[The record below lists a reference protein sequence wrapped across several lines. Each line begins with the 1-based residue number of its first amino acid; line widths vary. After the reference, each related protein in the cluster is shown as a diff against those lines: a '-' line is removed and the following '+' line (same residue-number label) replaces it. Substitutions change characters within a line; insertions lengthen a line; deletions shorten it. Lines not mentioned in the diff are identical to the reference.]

1 MINRS
6 AILLAGLLALPALAA
21 AQSADTQS
29 VDDATLQK
37 SVRRACQRAERV
49 LLGFEGECA
58 ASPIARRVL
67 SGDVVEY
74 SFDIRTGAG
83 PYDVI
88 GIHRVARESAPFQ
101 PVKTDQAVLAAH
113 GDIWGFD
120 AAFVSNPARNLP
132 VFLAQNGVDVWGIDF
147 RWTRVPATED
157 ASLFQGWGV
166 ETDAR
171 DLYVALSVARAVRL
185 YTGNG
190 FDAIHLLGW
199 SRGGIIGYAYL
210 NGETQFPGGFQNV
223 AGFIPVDIYLKTDVQ
238 ELQKAACDRAA
249 AGRDALAQ
257 GAFASQNGILVS
269 TLGFLAL
276 TAPDDPS
283 PIPLFPGFTNRQAAL
298 FVGAATFALANPVP
312 FYHFTGGTFDA
323 NGLPSGLLYTDE
335 AAFFQFELGAS
346 PLQPLLEIVES
357 DVAACDNP
365 NDGVA
370 FDDHLAEIDVPV
382 LYVGA
387 DGGFGEYGVYTTT
400 LLGSTDV
407 TTHIVDLT
415 PEEAR
420 IFDYG
425 HADLFLAGDAQ
436 TRVWQ
441 PILSWIQGH

>member
-21 AQSADTQS
+21 ADVQS

-37 SVRRACQRAERV
+37 SAERACQRAERV
-49 LLGFEGECA
+49 LLGFESECV
-58 ASPIARRVL
+58 ASPIQRRVL

-74 SFDIRTGAG
+74 SFDVRTGAG

-88 GIHRVARESAPFQ
+88 GIHRVVRESAPFQ
-101 PVKTDQAVLAAH
+101 PVQTDQAVLAAH

-120 AAFVSNPARNLP
+120 AAFVANPAQNLP
-132 VFLAQNGVDVWGIDF
+132 VFLAQNGVDVWGLDF
-147 RWTRVPATED
+147 RWTRVPTTETD
-157 ASLFQGWGV
+157 FSSFQNWGV

-171 DLYVALSVARAVRL
+171 DLYIALSVARAVRL
-185 YTGNG
+185 FTGNG
-190 FDAIHLLGW
+190 FDRIHLLGW
-199 SRGGIIGYAYL
+199 SRGGIIAYAYL
-210 NGETQFPGGFQNV
+210 NDETQFPGGFSNV
-223 AGFIPVDIYLKTDVQ
+223 AGFIPVDIYLKTDVP
-238 ELQKAACDRAA
+238 ELQKAACDRVA

-257 GAFASQNGILVS
+257 GGYASQNGVLLS

-298 FVGAATFALANPVP
+298 FVGEATFALASPVP

-335 AAFFQFELGAS
+335 TTFFQFELGAA
-346 PLQPLLEIVES
+346 PFQPLLEIVES
-357 DVAACDNP
+357 DVATCDNP

-387 DGGFGEYGVYTTT
+387 GGGFGEYGVYTTT

-420 IFDYG
+420 LFDYG
-425 HADLFLAGDAQ
+425 HADLFLADDAQ

-441 PILSWIQGH
+441 PILSWIQTH

>member
-1 MINRS
+1 MIKRS

-21 AQSADTQS
+21 AAVQP
-29 VDDATLQK
+29 VDNATLQK
-37 SVRRACQRAERV
+37 SATRACQRAERV
-49 LLGFEGECA
+49 LLGFAGECV
-58 ASPIARRVL
+58 ASSIQRRVL
-67 SGDVVEY
+67 SGDVAEY

-88 GIHRVARESAPFQ
+88 GIHRVVRESAPFQ

-120 AAFVSNPARNLP
+120 AAFVSNPAQNLP

-147 RWTRVPATED
+147 RWTRVPATETD
-157 ASLFQGWGV
+157 FSSFRNWGV

-171 DLYVALSVARAVRL
+171 DLYVALGVARAVRL

-190 FDAIHLLGW
+190 FDSIHLLGW
-199 SRGGIIGYAYL
+199 SRGGIISYAYL
-210 NGETQFPGGFQNV
+210 NAETQFPGGFTNV
-223 AGFIPVDIYLKTDVQ
+223 TGFIPVDIYLKTDVP
-238 ELQKAACDRAA
+238 ELQKGACDRAA
-249 AGRDALAQ
+249 AGRVEL
-257 GAFASQNGILVS
+257 GNGNFASQNGVLVS

-276 TAPDDPS
+276 TAPNDPS
-283 PIPLFPGFTNRQAAL
+283 PVPLFPGFTNRQAAL
-298 FVGAATFALANPVP
+298 FVGEATFALANPVP

-335 AAFFQFELGAS
+335 TSFFQFELGAS
-346 PLQPLLEIVES
+346 PFQPLLEIVES

-370 FDDHLAEIDVPV
+370 FDDHLGEIDVPV

-387 DGGFGEYGVYTTT
+387 GGGFGEFGVYTTT

-415 PEEAR
+415 PDEAR
-420 IFDYG
+420 LFDYG
-425 HADLFLAGDAQ
+425 HADLFLADDAQ

-441 PILSWIQGH
+441 PILSWIQAH